1 MASGFGFG
9 FAKLGTADPSA
20 SVRLAA
26 RCTERRCSQGHCSS
40 AVVVSVREGVAVVA
54 TTDGLVIAIMLETLP
69 PESGSGSQLTRVET
83 KAKPGADGS
92 SRSRKA
98 STTGV
103 LGFGMTATGRSYSE
117 ALSVVMT
124 TNPSLKRAW
133 LAESGGGRR

>member
-9 FAKLGTADPSA
+9 FAKLGTADPSASVRLAARCTERRCSQGHRSCASMASGVGFGFAKLGAADPASA

-69 PESGSGSQLTRVET
+69 PESGSGSQLTRVDT
-83 KAKPGADGS
+83 KAKPGADGGS
-92 SRSRKA
+92 A
-98 STTGV
+98 PST
-103 LGFGMTATGRSYSE
+103 
-117 ALSVVMT
+117 
-124 TNPSLKRAW
+124 
-133 LAESGGGRR
+133 